1 MESFKIVSNEWY
13 LCSNRT
19 PQTAVFGFF
28 INGIENNI
36 YEITNHILS
45 IFEIHVYKNRE
56 RSMELSRL
64 INEVKKVNLLEENSA
79 QNHVRK
85 LGMEENS
92 QDNKDIILY

>member
-1 MESFKIVSNEWY
+1 M
-13 LCSNRT
+13 
-19 PQTAVFGFF
+19 
-28 INGIENNI
+28 
-36 YEITNHILS
+36 LS

-64 INEVKKVNLLEENSA
+64 INEVKKVNLLEEDSA

-92 QDNKDIILY
+92 QDNKDIMLY

>member
-1 MESFKIVSNEWY
+1 M
-13 LCSNRT
+13 
-19 PQTAVFGFF
+19 
-28 INGIENNI
+28 
-36 YEITNHILS
+36 LS

-92 QDNKDIILY
+92 QNNEDIIFY

>member
-1 MESFKIVSNEWY
+1 M
-13 LCSNRT
+13 
-19 PQTAVFGFF
+19 
-28 INGIENNI
+28 
-36 YEITNHILS
+36 LS

-64 INEVKKVNLLEENSA
+64 INEVKKVNLLEEDSA

>member
-1 MESFKIVSNEWY
+1 M
-13 LCSNRT
+13 
-19 PQTAVFGFF
+19 
-28 INGIENNI
+28 
-36 YEITNHILS
+36 LS